1 MKIIKKAIKIIG
13 IVLLLAAIA
22 AGSFFMIYARPFMQ
36 QMKETHITQYDKDLT
51 IVLGGGG
58 NSGILS
64 SDSLV
69 LVIDT
74 KMDEAAE
81 AFYAQ
86 VKKIAGDKPI
96 WVINTHYHPDHTKGN
111 KYYEKAT
118 ILAGAN
124 YSKEFWIKEAGA
136 ESLPTKWV
144 QDSLTL
150 KMGDETV
157 TIVNLAK
164 NIHTQSD
171 IVVYLHKRKMLFAG
185 DIILNRA
192 APFILGFAD
201 PEGYLTA
208 LDAFP
213 KQFDIQ
219 TVVPGHGELGGI
231 ELISNFKQYFNDMKV
246 AAQDD
251 TQKEKLMAKYKDWK
265 QIPIFM
271 SPNATVNAFKKA
283 K

>member
-201 PEGYLTA
+201 PEGYLTT